1 MTNLHLIL
9 KKEWFDKIK
18 SGEKNIEY
26 RLATPFWEKRLW
38 NKQWDKITF
47 QLGYSNKNRIEKK
60 WLKTELEVI
69 KMPFFGNEEVLIFAI
84 YFK

>member
-1 MTNLHLIL
+1 MKDLHLIL

-18 SGEKNIEY
+18 SGEKKIEY

-38 NKQWDKITF
+38 KKEWKNITF
-47 QLGYSNKNRIEKK
+47 QLGYSGKHKITKK
-60 WLKTELEVI
+60 WLNTELEVI

-84 YFK
+84 YFE